1 MARGEIGR
9 SPNELFA
16 FKFMYLFFAE
26 APGMPTG
33 ITTRS
38 QTPDNLVVD
47 WIDGSATRET
57 GISNYSVSCRASTG
71 NPITMV

>member
-1 MARGEIGR
+1 
-9 SPNELFA
+9 
-16 FKFMYLFFAE
+16 
-26 APGMPTG
+26 MPTG
-33 ITTRS
+33 IATRS

-57 GISNYSVSCRASTG
+57 GISNYSVSCRENSTG